1 MKSPLLLTYLAAGCL
16 SMANAA
22 TFCNLSTA
30 QCDESARIIYDGKGN
45 FAVQSGA
52 ETSTELTI
60 NLSSFLSYTRS
71 NDYKIGNP
79 LLLWDADVA
88 DYATEKNGTSS
99 TGLIFSSGTMAQ
111 KLGGAISGSLIA
123 LLLGMAGLVSETNV
137 LTGETI
143 VTITNEE
150 SVRTMVWSLFSL
162 FPAAIA
168 LCMGI
173 LAYKFPIKK

>member
-1 MKSPLLLTYLAAGCL
+1 MVSVSILTSIGAGLYSPLLW
-16 SMANAA
+16 SM
-22 TFCNLSTA
+22 
-30 QCDESARIIYDGKGN
+30 Y
-45 FAVQSGA
+45 
-52 ETSTELTI
+52 
-60 NLSSFLSYTRS
+60 
-71 NDYKIGNP
+71 
-79 LLLWDADVA
+79 ADVA

-123 LLLGMAGLVSETNV
+123 LLLGMAGLVSETNA

-162 FPAAIA
+162 FPAVIA
-168 LCMGI
+168 LIMGI